1 MYLLSCATSGIGALL
16 VAMLRPPRA
25 PWRRQ
30 WSQRSLAAEGT
41 CVGLAIMEKRCM
53 VWSKWTLI
61 CWGSVLCLL
70 LCLCL
75 PGRADAQR
83 EAPRSSR
90 RGAPSPAA
98 PGSTATVP
106 AQAPQPLSQNAK
118 ITLDQNGLSVDVQD
132 QDLSAVVERI
142 AELARIELR
151 HPEGMPNSRVSIRFS
166 SLSVINGLKRLLRA
180 ADVPGYFLQ
189 TVKQGDRVHVQR
201 IVFLPEEGT
210 PGTSAG
216 RAAQRAPQ
224 VVAAQPQPPRPAP
237 PGLPPAAATVP
248 PQPPTAPPQQE
259 ARADEGR
266 TSGNVFDELKSNAAA
281 RRLLSQMMHPNEQ
294 VRERAFEGLVRLV
307 REDDKQRALM
317 ELLEPLMEDLGA
329 GDQAT
334 QDEAR
339 EEIRKLLSR

>member
-1 MYLLSCATSGIGALL
+1 MVLYKLVLIG
-16 VAMLRPPRA
+16 
-25 PWRRQ
+25 
-30 WSQRSLAAEGT
+30 
-41 CVGLAIMEKRCM
+41 
-53 VWSKWTLI
+53 
-61 CWGSVLCLL
+61 WGSVLCLL

-83 EAPRSSR
+83 EAPRSTR
-90 RGAPSPAA
+90 RGVPSPAA
-98 PGSTATVP
+98 PGSTAP

-118 ITLDQNGLSVDVQD
+118 ISLDQNGLSVDIQD
-132 QDLSAVVERI
+132 QDLSAVIERI

-151 HPEGMPNSRVSIRFS
+151 HPEGIPNSRVSIRFS

-216 RAAQRAPQ
+216 RTAQRAPQ
-224 VVAAQPQPPRPAP
+224 VVAAQPPQPPRPAP

-266 TSGNVFDELKSNAAA
+266 TSGNVFDEIKSNAAA

-317 ELLEPLMEDLGA
+317 ELLEPLMEDLGS

>member
-1 MYLLSCATSGIGALL
+1 MIFS
-16 VAMLRPPRA
+16 RPA
-25 PWRRQ
+25 
-30 WSQRSLAAEGT
+30 
-41 CVGLAIMEKRCM
+41 
-53 VWSKWTLI
+53 LI
-61 CWGSVLCLL
+61 CWASVLCLL

-75 PGRADAQR
+75 PERAGTQG

-90 RGAPSPAA
+90 RGVPSPAA
-98 PGSTATVP
+98 PGSTATAP
-106 AQAPQPLSQNAK
+106 AKAPQPLSQNAK
-118 ITLDQNGLSVDVQD
+118 ISLDQNGLSVDVQD
-132 QDLSAVVERI
+132 QDLSAVVERV

-180 ADVPGYFLQ
+180 ADVPGYLLQ
-189 TVKQGDRVHVQR
+189 TAKQGNSVYVQR

-210 PGTSAG
+210 TATSAG
-216 RAAQRAPQ
+216 RAVQRAPQ
-224 VVAAQPQPPRPAP
+224 VVAAQPPQPPRPAP
-237 PGLPPAAATVP
+237 PGVPPGAV
-248 PQPPTAPPQQE
+248 PQPPTAPPREE

-266 TSGNVFDELKSNAAA
+266 TSGNVFDEIKSNAAA

-317 ELLEPLMEDLGA
+317 ELLEPLMEDLGS
-329 GDQAT
+329 GDQAA

>member
-1 MYLLSCATSGIGALL
+1 
-16 VAMLRPPRA
+16 
-25 PWRRQ
+25 
-30 WSQRSLAAEGT
+30 
-41 CVGLAIMEKRCM
+41 M
-53 VWSKWTLI
+53 VWSKRALI
-61 CWGSVLCLL
+61 CWGRVLCLL

-90 RGAPSPAA
+90 RGVPSPAA
-98 PGSTATVP
+98 PGSTATTP
-106 AQAPQPLSQNAK
+106 APAPQPLSQNAN

-151 HPEGMPNSRVSIRFS
+151 HPESMPNRRVSIRFV
-166 SLSVINGLKRLLRA
+166 SLSVINGLKRLLRTA
-180 ADVPGYFLQ
+180 EVPGYLLQ
-189 TVKQGDRVHVQR
+189 TAKQGDSVHVQR

-210 PGTSAG
+210 AGVSAG
-216 RAAQRAPQ
+216 RGAQRAPQ
-224 VVAAQPQPPRPAP
+224 AVAPQPPRPPLPGVP
-237 PGLPPAAATVP
+237 PTAATVP
-248 PQPPTAPPQQE
+248 PPPPGAMPQPPTAPPQGE
-259 ARADEGR
+259 ARADEGG
-266 TSGNVFDELKSNAAA
+266 TSGNVFDEIKSNAAA

-294 VRERAFEGLVRLV
+294 VRERAFEGLVRIV

-317 ELLEPLMEDLGA
+317 ELLEPLMEDLGSE
-329 GDQAT
+329 DKAT

>member
-1 MYLLSCATSGIGALL
+1 
-16 VAMLRPPRA
+16 
-25 PWRRQ
+25 
-30 WSQRSLAAEGT
+30 
-41 CVGLAIMEKRCM
+41 M
-53 VWSKWTLI
+53 VWSKWAPI

-75 PGRADAQR
+75 SGRADAQGGV
-83 EAPRSSR
+83 PRSSR
-90 RGAPSPAA
+90 RGVPSPAA
-98 PGSTATVP
+98 PGSTPAEP

-118 ITLDQNGLSVDVQD
+118 ITLDQNSLSVDVQD
-132 QDLSAVVERI
+132 QDLSVVVERI
-142 AELARIELR
+142 AELARIELS
-151 HPEGMPNSRVSIRFS
+151 HPEGMPNRRVSIRFS
-166 SLSVINGLKRLLRA
+166 SLSVINGLKRLFRA
-180 ADVPGYFLQ
+180 ADVPGYLLQ
-189 TVKQGDRVHVQR
+189 TAKQGNSMRVQR
-201 IVFLPEEGT
+201 IIFLPEEGT
-210 PGTSAG
+210 PGASAG
-216 RAAQRAPQ
+216 RTAQRAPQ
-224 VVAAQPQPPRPAP
+224 VVAAQPPQPPRPAP

-266 TSGNVFDELKSNAAA
+266 TSGNVFDEIKSNAAA